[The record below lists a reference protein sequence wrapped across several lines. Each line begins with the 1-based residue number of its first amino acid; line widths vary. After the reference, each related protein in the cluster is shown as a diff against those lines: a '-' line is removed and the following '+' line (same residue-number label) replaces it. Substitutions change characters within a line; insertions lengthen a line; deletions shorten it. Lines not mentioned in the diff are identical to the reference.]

1 MPDAGSGAAV
11 LVVCIVVASLPYM
24 SIFAR
29 NTGKDTPH
37 RDIMRL
43 TGGIEMGRICGIQ
56 NAIDDIGNHLIDK
69 IDYEEVAKQSFSSS
83 YHFQRIFGILCGY
96 TLGENI
102 RLEGYANVFLP
113 DLPSDIARTEHFVCN
128 LKKSRW
134 LKQIHPDFLV

>member
-1 MPDAGSGAAV
+1 
-11 LVVCIVVASLPYM
+11 
-24 SIFAR
+24 
-29 NTGKDTPH
+29 
-37 RDIMRL
+37 MRL